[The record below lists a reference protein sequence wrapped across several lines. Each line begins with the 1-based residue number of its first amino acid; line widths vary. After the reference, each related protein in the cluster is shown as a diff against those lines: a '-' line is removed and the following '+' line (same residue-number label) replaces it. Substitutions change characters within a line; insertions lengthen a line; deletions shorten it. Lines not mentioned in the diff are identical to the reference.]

1 MTPLRAASTLA
12 ALLLLAAAA
21 GAHGAPADPTSW
33 RARAGFWVQDLQ
45 ERASWW
51 ALRRWPGDDARQHP
65 TKPLTLTLELPD
77 DTLLEVGEDMTAEEL
92 LQQLV
97 AAQVSRGGCCVCC
110 ACLSA

>member
-33 RARAGFWVQDLQ
+33 FWVQDLQ